1 MKRDLDYVRQL
12 LLEMEAQ
19 EETFVWELLLSTG
32 AKERHHFQIMA
43 DAGLLI
49 ELAESRYRVSWQG
62 YDYLDA
68 VRDDE
73 IWRMTKE
80 GVSKVGGVTFG
91 LIKKIA
97 VRYLEDRI
105 SEKLGIQ
112 L

>member
-1 MKRDLDYVRQL
+1 
-12 LLEMEAQ
+12 
-19 EETFVWELLLSTG
+19 
-32 AKERHHFQIMA
+32 
-43 DAGLLI
+43 
-49 ELAESRYRVSWQG
+49 
-62 YDYLDA
+62 
-68 VRDDE
+68 
-73 IWRMTKE
+73 MTKE